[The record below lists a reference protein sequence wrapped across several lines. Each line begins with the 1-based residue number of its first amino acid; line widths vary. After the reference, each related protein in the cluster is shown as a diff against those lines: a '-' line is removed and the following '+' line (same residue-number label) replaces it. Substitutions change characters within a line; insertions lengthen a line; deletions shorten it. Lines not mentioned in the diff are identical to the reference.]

1 MPNTPMKP
9 GENKMGVLSEGKLL
23 ANMAVPIMISML
35 VQALYNIVDSIF
47 VSRLSENALT
57 AVSLAF
63 PLQNLM
69 IAVGVGTYVGMNAL
83 LSRALGAKEQEE
95 ADRTGNVGLFL
106 ALCSFVLFAAI
117 GIPGSRLFFQ
127 LQTDVAEI
135 VDYGAVY
142 GMVCLGASLGLFC
155 QITFERLLQSTGR
168 TKLSMAMQLVG
179 AIVNIILDPILIF
192 GLFGFPRL
200 EVMGAAVATVVGQC
214 VAALVGLVLNL
225 KYNPEIHVH
234 LHQIRW
240 HGPTV
245 RGIFHIGFP
254 SIVMQCIGSVMV
266 FAVNGIL
273 VAFTTTAAA
282 VFGAYFKLQSFI
294 FMPVFGLNNGM
305 VPIIAYNYGAK
316 KPARVHKTVKL
327 SVATAMAIMAVGT
340 LAFELFPGQLLLLFD
355 ASPEMLSI
363 GIPALRLIALSFIMA
378 GHNIPA
384 AAVCQAIGNPMH
396 SLVVSVCRQL
406 VVLLP
411 VAWLLSR
418 TGNLTLVWLA
428 FPISEVVAL
437 VMSAV
442 YLKKAL
448 HSADAVMAAGETA

>member
-1 MPNTPMKP
+1 MPNTPLKP

-69 IAVGVGTYVGMNAL
+69 IAVGVGTSVGMNAL
-83 LSRALGAKEQEE
+83 LSRALGAREQEE

-135 VDYGAVY
+135 VDYGAMY

-179 AIVNIILDPILIF
+179 AIINIILDPILIF
-192 GLFGFPRL
+192 GLFGLPRL

-214 VAALVGLVLNL
+214 CAALSSW
-225 KYNPEIHVH
+225 
-234 LHQIRW
+234 R
-240 HGPTV
+240 
-245 RGIFHIGFP
+245 
-254 SIVMQCIGSVMV
+254 
-266 FAVNGIL
+266 
-273 VAFTTTAAA
+273 
-282 VFGAYFKLQSFI
+282 
-294 FMPVFGLNNGM
+294 
-305 VPIIAYNYGAK
+305 
-316 KPARVHKTVKL
+316 
-327 SVATAMAIMAVGT
+327 
-340 LAFELFPGQLLLLFD
+340 
-355 ASPEMLSI
+355 
-363 GIPALRLIALSFIMA
+363 
-378 GHNIPA
+378 
-384 AAVCQAIGNPMH
+384 
-396 SLVVSVCRQL
+396 
-406 VVLLP
+406 
-411 VAWLLSR
+411 
-418 TGNLTLVWLA
+418 
-428 FPISEVVAL
+428 
-437 VMSAV
+437 
-442 YLKKAL
+442 
-448 HSADAVMAAGETA
+448 